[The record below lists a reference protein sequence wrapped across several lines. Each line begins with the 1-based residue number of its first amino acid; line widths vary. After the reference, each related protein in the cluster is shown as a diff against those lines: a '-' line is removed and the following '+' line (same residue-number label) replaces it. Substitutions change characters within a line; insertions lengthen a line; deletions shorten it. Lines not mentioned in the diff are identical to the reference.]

1 MNEELVEQ
9 GKIVTSGNGVVEVEL
24 LLNDNCEEC
33 SAKLFCS
40 PNKESTKILK
50 IKSQTRHKIGDKVSV
65 SISGKNIL
73 FATLNLYF
81 YPLLILIFTIF
92 IGTKIFVNTNSPEIY
107 SFLSA
112 IFFVIIY
119 YALFFVIS
127 KRANSIEP
135 KIIITE
141 YK

>member
-1 MNEELVEQ
+1 MKEELVEH
-9 GKIVTSGNGVVEVEL
+9 GKVLASENGFVEVEL

-33 SAKLFCS
+33 SAKIFCS

-50 IKSQTRHKIGDKVSV
+50 INSQNKYKIGDKVSV

-81 YPLLILIFTIF
+81 YPLLIIIFTIF
-92 IGTKIFVNTNSPEIY
+92 AGTKVLVNTDFPEIY

-112 IFFVIIY
+112 LFFVIIY
-119 YALFFVIS
+119 YTLFFQIS
-127 KRANSIEP
+127 KRANSVEP
-135 KIIITE
+135 KIIIVE